1 MDEKEKITN
10 HFVKVFG
17 FTDNVIDSTRF
28 ESLKNEVQS
37 YADKNSISFLDAIH
51 KIDAMITKKW
61 ADNTKP
67 KADEALDNLM
77 LFTTMVE
84 AQKYGKKD

>member
-1 MDEKEKITN
+1 MKFSPMLIKTA
-10 HFVKVFG
+10 FPF
-17 FTDNVIDSTRF
+17 F
-28 ESLKNEVQS
+28 
-37 YADKNSISFLDAIH
+37 DAIH
-51 KIDAMITKKW
+51 KIDVMITKKW

>member
-1 MDEKEKITN
+1 MSEKEEITN

-17 FTDNVIDSTRF
+17 FTDNVIDPTRL

-37 YADKNSISFLDAIH
+37 YADKNGISFFDAIH
-51 KIDAMITKKW
+51 KIDAMLTQKW
-61 ADNTKP
+61 ADSTKP

-77 LFTTMVE
+77 LFTTIVE
-84 AQKYGKKD
+84 AHKYDRKD